1 MQHLQPNTTLQ
12 GGKYRIARVLG
23 QGGFGITYLAV
34 HSFLQRKVAIKE
46 FFMQEYCYRNY
57 TSVATSTP
65 VAHEIVERFKKK
77 FITEA
82 SIIAKFR
89 HPNIIDIYDVFI
101 ENDTAYYVMEFIE
114 GKPLEEIVRQQG
126 ALTEATAI
134 DYIRQVGA
142 ALDCM
147 HQQKTNHL
155 DVKPSN
161 IMLRNNNKD
170 VVLIDFG
177 ISKQYDESGK
187 ELTTL
192 LVGISDGYTPIEQYD
207 KNTLKDFSPQTD
219 VYALGATLYKLLTG
233 STPPSALS
241 IIGSGIS
248 IPGNIPVY
256 LRRIVEKAMSVNKNN
271 RYSSIS
277 SFCSDLCD
285 IKNDYFHKSD
295 NESTFFGDKSHEN
308 LLYDILAERSVESL
322 PYNSDDDDLVVFN
335 EENYM
340 MSHDADTYQKAKNGS
355 ADAQYL
361 VGIRL
366 VKLGLKLR
374 GPASF
379 CAGLNWLEKSVDQKY
394 KPAINIII
402 EMAVQKE
409 KYDKY
414 VFDSSIQKYV
424 KAAVQGEK
432 KAQRKLIKY
441 LRNGGWNITI

>member
-12 GGKYRIARVLG
+12 GGKYRIERVLG

-34 HSFLQRKVAIKE
+34 QSFLQRKVAIKE

-65 VAHEIVERFKKK
+65 VAHEIVERFKRK

-114 GKPLEEIVRQQG
+114 GKSLEEIVRQQG
-126 ALTEATAI
+126 ALIEATAI

-233 STPPSALS
+233 LTPPSALS

-248 IPGNIPVY
+248 IPGNIPAN

-277 SFCSDLCD
+277 SFCLDLCD
-285 IKNDYFHKSD
+285 IKNDYYHKSD

-335 EENYM
+335 EEDYM
-340 MSHDADTYQKAKNGS
+340 MSHDADTYKKAKNGS

-379 CAGLNWLEKSVDQKY
+379 CAGLNWLEKSVDQEY
-394 KPAINIII
+394 KPAINIVI